1 MSENGVERMTDV
13 GRISSGNEAFR
24 SESVGRAAG
33 RADRDARP
41 GEASGIE
48 RGQDSVDVSDTARVA
63 ASKYTN
69 EDNAIRQDLVDRV
82 RAEIENGTYETPVKI
97 AGTVDGLLDA
107 LS

>member
-1 MSENGVERMTDV
+1 MTDV
-13 GRISSGNEAFR
+13 GRISSGNEAIR
-24 SESVGRAAG
+24 SEAIGRAAG

-41 GEASGIE
+41 GETSGIE

-63 ASKYTN
+63 ASRYAS
-69 EDNAIRQDLVDRV
+69 EDNAIRQDLVDRI
-82 RAEIENGTYETPVKI
+82 RAEIESGSYETPIKI